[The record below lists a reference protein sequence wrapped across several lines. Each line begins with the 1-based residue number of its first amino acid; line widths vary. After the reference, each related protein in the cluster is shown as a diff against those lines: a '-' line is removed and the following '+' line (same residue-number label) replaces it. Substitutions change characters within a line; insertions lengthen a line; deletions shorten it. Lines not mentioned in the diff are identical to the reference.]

1 MLGMPSRAA
10 PISAI
15 AVRFKRI
22 RGQLKKQGEYRVK
35 RLAVLSVLAVSAVV
49 PGLVSCHR
57 QETDPRVKPELVRLV
72 RPRASSELDHAD
84 AFTGVVAARIESA
97 LGFRVSGK
105 VTARL
110 VDTGQVVRAGQPL
123 MRIDRV
129 DYMLALNAQTQNV
142 EAARARAKQANSD
155 EQRYRGLVSSGA
167 VSASVYDQIKA
178 QADEAQAQL
187 AAAESQ
193 ENTARNASDYSVLL
207 ADASGVVVE
216 TLAEPGQ
223 VVAAGQTVVRLAHAG
238 PREASINLPENV
250 HPMIGSL
257 GKATLYTDGQTA
269 SNARLRQL
277 SAVADPQTRT
287 YEARYVLA
295 GAAAQ
300 APLGSTV
307 TISIAG
313 NEQSTPTFEVP
324 VAALLDRGHGTGLW
338 IWNGATSTVTFKPVQ
353 VVRLGQEEAMIRSAD
368 LAGQPIVALGAHLLH
383 EGEKVRVEDREVS
396 R

>member
-1 MLGMPSRAA
+1 MLGMPSRTA

-15 AVRFKRI
+15 AVRFKRL

-35 RLAVLSVLAVSAVV
+35 RIAVMSVLAVTAVV

-57 QETDPRVKPELVRLV
+57 QEPDPRLRPELVRLV
-72 RPRASSELDHAD
+72 TPRASSELDHAD
-84 AFTGVVAARIESA
+84 TFTGVVAARVESA

-123 MRIDRV
+123 MRIDKV

-167 VSASVYDQIKA
+167 VSASVYDQIQA

-193 ENTARNASDYSVLL
+193 EKTARDASDYSILS

-250 HPMIGSL
+250 HPTIGSL
-257 GKATLYTDGQTA
+257 GKATLYTDGQTG

-287 YEARYVLA
+287 FEARYVLA

-307 TISIAG
+307 TISIRG
-313 NEQSTPTFEVP
+313 NEPSAPTFEVP
-324 VAALLDRGHGTGLW
+324 VAALLDQGHGTGVW
-338 IWNGATSTVTFKPVQ
+338 IWNGATSTVTFKPIQ
-353 VVRLGQEEAMIRSAD
+353 VLRLGQEAAVIRGAD

-383 EGEKVRVEDREVS
+383 EGEKVRAGDREVS

>member
-1 MLGMPSRAA
+1 MQLPSA
-10 PISAI
+10 SN
-15 AVRFKRI
+15 VS
-22 RGQLKKQGEYRVK
+22 GTTEETLKKQGAYRVK

-49 PGLVSCHR
+49 PGLVGCHR
-57 QETDPRVKPELVRLV
+57 QEPDPRLQPQLVRLV
-72 RPRASSELDHAD
+72 RPRPSSELDHRD
-84 AFTGVVAARIESA
+84 DFTGVVAARVESA
-97 LGFRVSGK
+97 LGFRVPGK

-110 VDTGQVVRAGQPL
+110 VDTGQVVRAGQAL
-123 MRIDRV
+123 MRIDQA
-129 DYMLALNAQTQNV
+129 DYGLALDAQTQNV

-167 VSASVYDQIKA
+167 VSASAYDQIKA

-193 ENTARNASDYSVLL
+193 EKTARDASDYSVLL

-238 PREASINLPENV
+238 PREASIDLPENV
-250 HPMIGSL
+250 RPRIGSL
-257 GKATLYTDGQTA
+257 GKATLYADGRTA

-287 YEARYVLA
+287 FEARYVLA
-295 GAAAQ
+295 GAAAR

-313 NEQSTPTFEVP
+313 NERGAPTFEVP
-324 VAALLDRGHGTGLW
+324 VAALLDRGHGTGVW
-338 IWNGATSTVTFKPVQ
+338 IWNGETSTVTFRPVQ
-353 VVRLGQEEAMIRSAD
+353 VLRLGQEEATVRSPD
-368 LAGQPIVALGAHLLH
+368 LEEQLIVALGAHLLH
-383 EGEKVRVEDREVS
+383 RRREVS
-396 R
+396 G